1 MKLRRAGKSFPRQLT
16 TGTESSVFCLVMYRE
31 LSGHYHGGQR
41 GEQELRNQVRGQS
54 LNLILSYFHFYCM
67 TICYVPKCRWSLAM
81 VKCTW
86 VAVVEIKEKWVTVTC
101 ERQRR
106 KRWIASKVKYQG
118 ICRLAQD
125 SLEVEWG
132 ERKKKTWNEKKSD
145 TLGLFPIFNIVFF
158 HFYFFLFCFNPCTE
172 VHLGRV
178 CGLAPGCLPSSTTF
192 FQLCF
197 PFIIHILGA
206 VIFKAH
212 IWPYHFTSKYFHT
225 RLSKYFSVQK
235 LWCHYHTRKIND
247 ILLTLWKIMAHSNF
261 SSSLHKT
268 PFGIRIQ
275 IKITHCI

>member
-158 HFYFFLFCFNPCTE
+158 FTFIFFFSVLIHALKCTWVE
-172 VHLGRV
+172 SVDWPQ
-178 CGLAPGCLPSSTTF
+178 AACLPLPPSFSFVFHLSS
-192 FQLCF
+192 
-197 PFIIHILGA
+197 
-206 VIFKAH
+206 IF
-212 IWPYHFTSKYFHT
+212 
-225 RLSKYFSVQK
+225 LV
-235 LWCHYHTRKIND
+235 L
-247 ILLTLWKIMAHSNF
+247 
-261 SSSLHKT
+261 
-268 PFGIRIQ
+268 
-275 IKITHCI
+275 